1 MTTIGIL
8 ECGQTRS
15 DWIARHG
22 EMADPFPPFL
32 RLADPSLQ
40 FVVYKAHRDEL
51 PASALDC
58 DAWLVTGSPH
68 SVHQPEPWQPALA
81 QFLVQAVAQRPVVGI
96 CYGHQLLHQALGG
109 EVARAPQ
116 GWGVGVQQYPVQ
128 AVPDWLPAAS
138 EAADLPPLR
147 LIALHQDQ
155 VLRPA
160 PDTRVLAGNGFCPL
174 AVTTIGDTVFTVQPH
189 PEMTRVLARDIYEE
203 QRAEL
208 GDTRTDQAQHS
219 LDGPLDDLRV
229 ARWILAFIA
238 DRQARRL
245 ATASTPA
252 DLAKDTS
259 A

>member
-15 DWIARHG
+15 DWIAQHG

-32 RLADPSLQ
+32 RRADPSLQ

-51 PASALDC
+51 PASARDC

-81 QFLVQAVAQRPVVGI
+81 DFLRTAAGQRPVVGI

-116 GWGVGVQQYPVQ
+116 GWGVGVQRY
-128 AVPDWLPAAS
+128 ALCEAPDWLP
-138 EAADLPPLR
+138 ERPPQPLR
-147 LIALHQDQ
+147 MIALHQDQ

-160 PDTRVLAGNGFCPL
+160 PGTVVLAGNDFCPL
-174 AVTTIGDTVFTVQPH
+174 GVTTIGDKVLTVQPH
-189 PEMTRVLARDIYEE
+189 PEMTRRLARDIYEE

-208 GDTRTDQAQHS
+208 GDERTDLAVQS
-219 LDGPLDDLRV
+219 LAGELDDLLV

-238 DRQARRL
+238 HRSSRNGDS
-245 ATASTPA
+245 ATPRTPA
-252 DLAKDTS
+252 
-259 A
+259 